1 MAKVKFTAALKRFFP
16 SLAETSVEAGNVH
29 DVIKALEKKYPGFSG
44 YIVDDTGQLR
54 QHVNV
59 FVKDHLVKDRV
70 KLSDPVSEEDEVLIF
85 QALSG
90 G

>member
-1 MAKVKFTAALKRFFP
+1 MAKVKFTSALKRFFP
-16 SLAETSVEAGNVH
+16 ALSETSVNATNVH
-29 DVIKALEKKYPGFSG
+29 DVIIALEKKHPGLSG
-44 YIVDDTGQLR
+44 YLVDDAGQLR

-59 FVKDHLVKDRV
+59 FVKDSLIQDRI
-70 KLSDPVSEEDEVLIF
+70 KLSDIVADEDEILIF